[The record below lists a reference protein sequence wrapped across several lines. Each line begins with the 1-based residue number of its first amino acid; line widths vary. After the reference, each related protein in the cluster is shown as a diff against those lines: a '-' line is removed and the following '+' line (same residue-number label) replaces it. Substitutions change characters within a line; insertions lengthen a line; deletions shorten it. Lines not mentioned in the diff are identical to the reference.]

1 MNGEIVYGDRV
12 LYSIKEARHLL
23 GGISLGTLYKLLRS
37 GELES
42 VVVGC
47 RRFISAEAI
56 SEFVKNA
63 TTTVSPA
70 IADQLP
76 RPTTPILLV
85 LADGRQWKGVATEP
99 LRFLEFQRNSE
110 MTMNVIEVP

>member
-1 MNGEIVYGDRV
+1 MNGGIVYGDRV
-12 LYSIKEARHLL
+12 LHSINEARHLL

-37 GELES
+37 GELAS

-56 SEFVKNA
+56 AEFVKGA

-70 IADQLP
+70 VADVRTRRSNQSAL
-76 RPTTPILLV
+76 
-85 LADGRQWKGVATEP
+85 P
-99 LRFLEFQRNSE
+99 LRLPPAIIKTRARAR
-110 MTMNVIEVP
+110 EV

>member
-1 MNGEIVYGDRV
+1 MNSGIVYGDRV
-12 LYSIKEARHLL
+12 LYSIKEARALL

-37 GELES
+37 GELAS
-42 VVVGC
+42 VIVGC

-70 IADQLP
+70 VADVRSQRANQSPLP
-76 RPTTPILLV
+76 L
-85 LADGRQWKGVATEP
+85 P
-99 LRFLEFQRNSE
+99 LSSAIIKTRVRAR
-110 MTMNVIEVP
+110 EV